1 MLEKLYRLLENHYD
15 EMVSIRRFLHQH
27 PELSFQEVKTAK
39 YIKNFYE
46 KLGVEVKGNVG
57 GNGVIAKIY
66 GKKPGKTI
74 AIRADF
80 DALPIQDEKDVP
92 YKSLIPGVMHACG
105 HDGHTASLLILA
117 KVLFEMREDL
127 EGTFV
132 MIHQHAEEFAPGGAI
147 TMIEDGCL
155 KGVDVIFGA
164 HLWSNEP
171 LEKIQY
177 RKGPIMAAT
186 DRFQITIQ
194 GQGGHGGSPHKTK
207 DAIVAGANLVINLQQ
222 VVSRRINPIESAVV
236 SIGSFVANNAFN
248 IIADK
253 AIIEGTVRTFK
264 DDIRSFIEKEME
276 RIIQGTCLQANCNY
290 QYQYVRGYPPVVN
303 HERETEF
310 LAECAKNVPE
320 INVIEEAQPHMGGE
334 DFAYYLHHVPGTFIF
349 IGAMPEDKNK
359 YYPHHHP
366 KFDINEKAMLISAKT
381 LGTAA
386 LLYGKNK

>member
-171 LEKIQY
+171 LGKIQY